1 MRRGLIALMLL
12 AALAGCAA
20 GPSADGKIVDVTFET
35 ALPAPLNSALYLDHD
50 DFDGIV
56 RIEFELSSTAMFRKF
71 GKYHIGVRVRF
82 CDEGNPGS
90 VSLHGPKFGLDM
102 RALEN
107 GESGA
112 AEFRSYAL
120 TDDERV
126 SVFLVV
132 KKWPRIDYHVDRNV
146 GAGVTSDW
154 YHYDGIKQPRDICF
168 RLFAADYFVRGP
180 NRTKTIV
187 LPGETIKK
195 ALLTWKD

>member
-1 MRRGLIALMLL
+1 MRSGLIAVMLL

-82 CDEGNPGS
+82 CDEGNLGS
-90 VSLHGPKFGLDM
+90 VSLRGPKFGLDM

-107 GESGA
+107 GESEA

-120 TDDERV
+120 TDDERAN
-126 SVFLVV
+126 VFLVV
-132 KKWPRIDYHVDRNV
+132 KNWPRIDYSVSYDGGTTFSNFE
-146 GAGVTSDW
+146 
-154 YHYDGIKQPRDICF
+154 YDGIKQPRDICF